1 MSQVEHE
8 TSPSGIVIEG
18 LASLVRD
25 VHALLVD
32 AKQRLDDEI
41 RRYPT
46 PIPRCD
52 AQFNFLYEQRAR
64 LQEQINGIM
73 GAMAAATDRE
83 SCVAVLDAFVG
94 ASPFT
99 DLATESALRSRAAAW
114 IAEHAPAPLPD
125 ARSDLR

>member
-1 MSQVEHE
+1 MPQAEHE
-8 TSPSGIVIEG
+8 ASSGTVIAD

-32 AKQRLDDEI
+32 AKMRLDDEI

-64 LQEQINGIM
+64 LQEEINGVA

-99 DLATESALRSRAAAW
+99 DLPDERALRSRASAW
-114 IAEHAPAPLPD
+114 IAEHAPALRPD
-125 ARSDLR
+125 ARSDSR